1 MKVGEISFYQEN
13 VNYLFQNGARILRS
27 LFEICLKKGW
37 PIMASRLLSLCKT
50 VDKRLWGFE
59 SPLRQ
64 FPILSSEIITKIEA
78 RRLKIDKLREMDSK
92 EIG

>member
-1 MKVGEISFYQEN
+1 
-13 VNYLFQNGARILRS
+13 
-27 LFEICLKKGW
+27 
-37 PIMASRLLSLCKT
+37 MASRLLSLCKT

-92 EIG
+92 EIGK